1 MAKMLGPDEIRII
14 RTCLANFD
22 AEGIGLYVQSVNAII
37 RAFDDK
43 DFVQSLYN
51 TGRFGTDTKE
61 KLQNFVKIIN
71 EFRATYLGT
80 DGLVEE
86 TKAYVAAVEQEINK
100 GMR

>member
-22 AEGIGLYVQSVNAII
+22 AEGISLYVRSVNAII
-37 RAFDDK
+37 RAFDDQ
-43 DFVQSLYN
+43 DVVQSLYN
-51 TGRFGTDTKE
+51 TGKFGTDTKE

-86 TKAYVAAVEQEINK
+86 TKAYVAAVEEDNNK